1 MKDPVKHCDLYKD
14 EGCAHV
20 DGFLCDFD
28 TCPMR
33 LEYIGAPEKNL
44 ESSETGPENKKLEK
58 RV

>member
-44 ESSETGPENKKLEK
+44 ESSETGPENKK
-58 RV
+58 